1 MSVAARSLNPSPI
14 RAAVSIGPADTGRDG
29 VTILDLAADSSTAP
43 FPTRGSA
50 VTGSRTRYGHVAPAP
65 RDVSAPRIQ
74 AAQLHDDLWRVTRP
88 DGEVVG
94 YVERFAESRGIRFRA
109 KRLIVRQQRF
119 VPIGEFWSMDDA
131 MAVL

>member
-1 MSVAARSLNPSPI
+1 MSVAARNLMSPSN
-14 RAAVSIGPADTGRDG
+14 RAAVSIGPADTGRNG
-29 VTILDLAADSSTAP
+29 VTILDFAADSTAP
-43 FPTRGSA
+43 SPITGPILGPRSRFGHAAQTPRG
-50 VTGSRTRYGHVAPAP
+50 
-65 RDVSAPRIQ
+65 VSASRIQ

-109 KRLIVRQQRF
+109 KRLIVRHQRF
-119 VPIGEFWSMDDA
+119 VPIGEFWTMDDA

>member
-1 MSVAARSLNPSPI
+1 
-14 RAAVSIGPADTGRDG
+14 
-29 VTILDLAADSSTAP
+29 VTILDFAADSRTA
-43 FPTRGSA
+43 
-50 VTGSRTRYGHVAPAP
+50 YGHVARAP
-65 RDVSAPRIQ
+65 RGVSAPRIQ

-94 YVERFAESRGIRFRA
+94 YVERFAESRGIRVRA